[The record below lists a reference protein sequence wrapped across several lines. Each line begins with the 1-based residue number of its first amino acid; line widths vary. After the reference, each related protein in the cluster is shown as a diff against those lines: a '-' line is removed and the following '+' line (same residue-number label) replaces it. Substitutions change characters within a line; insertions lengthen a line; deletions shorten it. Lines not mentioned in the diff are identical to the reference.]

1 MESVIKGKMRLCA
14 TWCAVFVAGSAH
26 QVWAQQL
33 NDPASQEIVRQQ
45 QRERVLREQ
54 QEARPDVRLER
65 APDDGIERLP
75 ETEAPCFQIERIVLD
90 GPGAEEFRW
99 VLKSADPRACYEL

>member
-1 MESVIKGKMRLCA
+1 MRLCA